1 MSVNRQ
7 DIENVAQLARLHM
20 DEKQAAE
27 VTSSLNN
34 ILALIDQMQA
44 VNTDG
49 VEPLAHASEASQRLR
64 ADIVTETD
72 QRDTLQSIAPSV
84 EKGLYRVPKVI
95 E

>member
-1 MSVNRQ
+1 MSVTRQ

-20 DEKQAAE
+20 DEKQAGE

-64 ADIVTETD
+64 DDIVTETD
-72 QRDTLQSIAPSV
+72 QRDILQSIAPSV
-84 EKGLYRVPKVI
+84 ENGLYRVPKVI